1 MSKRRIWSAVLAMAF
16 LVLGIPFAAS
26 AAISVTY
33 QYDSQ
38 GRVSQAVYVNGAT
51 TRTVTYTYDAAGN
64 WSSVI
69 SQ

>member
-1 MSKRRIWSAVLAMAF
+1 MSSRAVWPALLAVA
-16 LVLGIPFAAS
+16 LLGAGISFAAN

-51 TRTVTYTYDAAGN
+51 TRTVAYTYDAAGN
-64 WSSVI
+64 WSSVV
-69 SQ
+69 SH